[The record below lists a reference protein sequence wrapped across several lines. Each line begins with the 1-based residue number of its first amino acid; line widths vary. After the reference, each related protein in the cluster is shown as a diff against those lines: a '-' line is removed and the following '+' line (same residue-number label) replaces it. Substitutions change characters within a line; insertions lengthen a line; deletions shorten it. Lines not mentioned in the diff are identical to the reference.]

1 MYRRCSPVKVPQKR
15 VSPAGRTILLAAL
28 VLAAPLTLAGCGPV
42 EEGTAASPGFQTT
55 EVAPSAFDVTVEAV
69 GLVEPIRSLEVKSLA
84 AGEITA
90 LYGDVGDRIE
100 AGSLLAEIDP
110 RDVQNAFQ
118 EAQADLEVARARME
132 ITRAQTERSR
142 ELLEAGV
149 ITQQEHEG
157 RNLEFAN
164 ARAALVKAETNMELA
179 DQRMAD
185 VRIRAPLTG
194 TILVRSVDRG
204 QVISSASSNASGG
217 TTLFTM
223 APLDR
228 VQVRVR
234 IPEGNLGLMSPG
246 LPVVVRPEAYPDR
259 TFQGELLKVEP
270 QAVTEQNV
278 VVFPVLIVLDNPGTL
293 LRPGMNVS
301 VEILVAEYLDALTIP
316 STAVLQLLQV
326 REAARI
332 VAADLSG
339 WVESDAAPG
348 DGTLEGED
356 AAVFV
361 LGGGGV
367 VAPRR
372 IRVAPGDGTRVRVLG
387 GLEPGETVVDFAPPS
402 QGGGGGRPPG
412 R

>member
-1 MYRRCSPVKVPQKR
+1 MKVPQTCL
-15 VSPAGRTILLAAL
+15 SPGGKTVLLAAL
-28 VLAAPLTLAGCGPV
+28 VLAGSSSLAACGAV
-42 EEGTAASPGFQTT
+42 EEGTAAPSEFQIA
-55 EVAPSAFDVTVEAV
+55 EVAPSAFSVTVGAV
-69 GLVEPIRSLEVKSLA
+69 GVVEPIRSLEVKSLA

-142 ELLEAGV
+142 ELLEVGV

-179 DQRMAD
+179 EQRMAD

-234 IPEGNLGLMSPG
+234 IPEGELGLMSPG
-246 LPVVVRPEAYPDR
+246 LSVVVRPEAYPDR
-259 TFQGELLKVEP
+259 TFRGELLKVEP

-293 LRPGMNVS
+293 LRPGMNVA
-301 VEILVAEYLDALTIP
+301 VEILVAEYPDALTIP
-316 STAVLQLLQV
+316 ATAVLQVTQV
-326 REAARI
+326 REAAGI
-332 VAADLSG
+332 VSADLSQ
-339 WVESDAAPG
+339 WVEPSAAADTGPG
-348 DGTLEGED
+348 EGQRS
-356 AAVFV
+356 AVFV
-361 LGGGGV
+361 EDGTGRV
-367 VAPRR
+367 VPRLVQ
-372 IRVAPGDGTRVRVLG
+372 VAPGDGTRVRILS
-387 GLEPGETVVDFAPPS
+387 GLEPGETVVNFAPPS

>member
-1 MYRRCSPVKVPQKR
+1 MTVPQKR
-15 VSPAGRTILLAAL
+15 PFPHPTVLLALVAL
-28 VLAAPLTLAGCGPV
+28 SVPVILAGCGPV
-42 EEGTAASPGFQTT
+42 EEGTAAAPGFETT
-55 EVAPSAFDVTVEAV
+55 EVTPSAFNVTVEAV

-90 LYGDVGDRIE
+90 LHADVGDRVE
-100 AGSLLAEIDP
+100 QGALLAEIDP
-110 RDVQNAFQ
+110 RDVENAFQ

-132 ITRAQTERSR
+132 ITGAQTERSR

-179 DQRMAD
+179 GQRMAD
-185 VRIRAPLTG
+185 VRIQAPLSG

-234 IPEGNLGLMSPG
+234 IPEGDLGLMSPE

-278 VVFPVLIVLDNPGTL
+278 VVFPVLIVLDNPGIL

-301 VEILVAEYLDALTIP
+301 VEILVAEFPEALTIP
-316 STAVLQLLQV
+316 STAVLQPLQV
-326 REAARI
+326 REAAAI
-332 VAADLSG
+332 VSADLSG
-339 WVESDAAPG
+339 WEETGGSRDAGEA
-348 DGTLEGED
+348 EGEP

-361 LGGGGV
+361 DEGAGRV
-367 VAPRR
+367 VPRMV
-372 IRVAPGDGTRVRVLG
+372 RVAPGSGTRVRVVS
-387 GLEPGETVVDFAPPS
+387 GLEPGESVVDFAPPS
-402 QGGGGGRPPG
+402 QGSGGGGPPG

>member
-1 MYRRCSPVKVPQKR
+1 MKVPQTRLFPLARK
-15 VSPAGRTILLAAL
+15 VLLTAL
-28 VLAAPLTLAGCGPV
+28 VLAASAPLAACGPV
-42 EEGTAASPGFQTT
+42 EEGAAAPPEFQTT
-55 EVAPSAFDVTVEAV
+55 EVAPSAFSVTVEAV
-69 GLVEPIRSLEVKSLA
+69 GLVEPIRTLEVKSLA
-84 AGEITA
+84 AGEITS
-90 LYGDVGDRIE
+90 LHGDVGDRIE
-100 AGSLLAEIDP
+100 EGALLAEIDP

-132 ITRAQTERSR
+132 ITRAQTERSQ
-142 ELLEAGV
+142 ELLSAGV

-179 DQRMAD
+179 EQRMAD

-234 IPEGNLGLMSPG
+234 IPEGDLGLMSAG
-246 LPVVVRPEAYPDR
+246 LPVVVRPQAYPDR

-278 VVFPVLIVLDNPGTL
+278 VVFPVLIVLENPGTL

-301 VEILVAEYLDALTIP
+301 VEIRVADYPDALTIP
-316 STAVLQLLQV
+316 ATAVLQVPQV

-332 VAADLSG
+332 VSADLSA
-339 WVESDAAPG
+339 WVDTPGASPDSMAEGDES
-348 DGTLEGED
+348 
-356 AAVFV
+356 AVFV
-361 LGGGGV
+361 QEGTGRV
-367 VAPRR
+367 VPRLV
-372 IRVAPGDGTRVRVLG
+372 RVAPGDGTRVRVLR
-387 GLEPGETVVDFAPPS
+387 GLEPGETVVNFAPPAA
-402 QGGGGGRPPG
+402 GGAGPGGTGGRPPG
-412 R
+412 GGG